1 MCSLSLTYVVRDSHV
16 AHSTKSPF
24 ESDCPRAPTLIYK
37 HKRTLHAHTHIPISR
52 FCSCNM
58 SVGKIKRRKSKSKHT
73 ASRCNTLTCYTTPQ
87 HTATHRIKRI
97 CMVCVCVCACVCV
110 CLCVC
115 VWKKPRLW
123 DYVPFTLE
131 AAHKYSVLQ
140 YVAVCCSVCC
150 SVLQSVAVCCTL
162 YSSP

>member
-24 ESDCPRAPTLIYK
+24 ESDCPRAPTRIYK

-58 SVGKIKRRKSKSKHT
+58 SVGKIKRRKSKSKHN
-73 ASRCNTLTCYTTPQ
+73 ASRCNTLHHTATCYTTPQ

-110 CLCVC
+110 CVCVC
-115 VWKKPRLW
+115 VCGKSLDSGTMCPSL
-123 DYVPFTLE
+123 
-131 AAHKYSVLQ
+131 
-140 YVAVCCSVCC
+140 
-150 SVLQSVAVCCTL
+150 
-162 YSSP
+162 